1 MTRALRFIGGC
12 IVVSGGLLAIYGWM
26 VIGWAVVG

>member
-12 IVVSGGLLAIYGWM
+12 IVFISAMAAIWGWM
-26 VIGWAVVG
+26 VIGWAVAG